1 MAIWI
6 EWTRGSRSI
15 LMMGLCYSL
24 TEQFARILMS
34 QIQRSLQG
42 LQAHNLKYEIEN
54 MAEFLF
60 VSITLKGIQIISTLC
75 HINKVHHSLI
85 SLCDMSSVITEV
97 KERTAHVS
105 FKSNI
110 QWVYQMLKSPRG
122 KGTATNSHW

>member
-1 MAIWI
+1 
-6 EWTRGSRSI
+6 
-15 LMMGLCYSL
+15 MMGLCYSL
-24 TEQFARILMS
+24 TEQFVRILMS

-60 VSITLKGIQIISTLC
+60 VKGIQIISTLC

-85 SLCDMSSVITEV
+85 SLCDISSVITEV

-110 QWVYQMLKSPRG
+110 Q
-122 KGTATNSHW
+122 